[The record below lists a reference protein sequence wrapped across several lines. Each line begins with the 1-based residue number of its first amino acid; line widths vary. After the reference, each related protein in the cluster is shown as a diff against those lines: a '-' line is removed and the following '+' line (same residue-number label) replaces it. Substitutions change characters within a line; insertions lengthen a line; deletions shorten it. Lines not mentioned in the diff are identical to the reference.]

1 MTHLGATPDAA
12 APLPAKG
19 GSDWLRDF
27 EVASAKKRRRARV
40 YGLLDKIVAVV
51 LLVAAWQ
58 LVVNAGLVDKF
69 FVSSPLLIANDM
81 GRLLV
86 STGFY
91 IDLAT
96 TLGEALA
103 GLFIGLVAGGG
114 IGILLGVNQRLSNAL
129 LPLLVA
135 FNSLPRVALAPLL
148 VVWLGFGVEPKI
160 VLASFAVF
168 FVVLFNAMSG
178 VRDVDPVLK
187 SNLEILGLGRSDVLR
202 HVLIPSAVSWIL
214 AAMKT
219 AISLALIAAVVG
231 EFVGATRGLG
241 YQMTNAIA
249 FLNTTRMFSILFVL
263 ALIGSG
269 LFFLVGRI
277 ERTLLRWR

>member
-69 FVSSPLLIANDM
+69 FISSPLLIANDM

-160 VLASFAVF
+160 ILASFAVF

-187 SNLEILGLGRSDVLR
+187 SNLQILGLGRSDVLR

>member
-1 MTHLGATPDAA
+1 
-12 APLPAKG
+12 
-19 GSDWLRDF
+19 
-27 EVASAKKRRRARV
+27 
-40 YGLLDKIVAVV
+40 
-51 LLVAAWQ
+51 
-58 LVVNAGLVDKF
+58 
-69 FVSSPLLIANDM
+69 
-81 GRLLV
+81 
-86 STGFY
+86 
-91 IDLAT
+91 
-96 TLGEALA
+96 
-103 GLFIGLVAGGG
+103 
-114 IGILLGVNQRLSNAL
+114 
-129 LPLLVA
+129 
-135 FNSLPRVALAPLL
+135 
-148 VVWLGFGVEPKI
+148 
-160 VLASFAVF
+160 
-168 FVVLFNAMSG
+168 MSG